1 MPSGDKTT
9 HPFARSW
16 KVKVVSVKAKNDL
29 DVKVKA
35 VFGAYGLA

>member
-9 HPFARSW
+9 HPFARSR
-16 KVKVVSVKAKNDL
+16 KVNVVSVKVKNDL

-35 VFGAYGLA
+35 VFGYGLA